1 MTSLAVTLIGTDRP
15 GIIQDVAEV
24 ATQHGANWLE
34 SQMADLAGQ
43 FAGIVHLDVPAE
55 QAEPLMAALKALAK
69 DGLQINSA
77 TTAASVNNK
86 REITLQLMGQDSPGI
101 VRDIASALSSI
112 GVSIAELETDTQ
124 SGSMSGEAMF
134 KAEARLR
141 LPDGLTLNDIDEKL
155 AGVSNDLMVD
165 IILNESDVS

>member
-24 ATQHGANWLE
+24 ATQHDANWLE

-43 FAGIVHLDVPAE
+43 FAGIVHLDVPPA
-55 QAEPLMAALKALAK
+55 QAESLKAALEALAK
-69 DGLQINSA
+69 DGLQINAA
-77 TTAASVNNK
+77 TTTAGESNK
-86 REITLQLMGQDSPGI
+86 REITLQLMGQDNPGI

-112 GVSIAELETDTQ
+112 GVSIAELQTETQ
-124 SGSMSGEAMF
+124 SGSMSGETMF
-134 KAEARLR
+134 KAEARLQ
-141 LPDGLTLNDIDEKL
+141 LPDGLTLSDIDEKL
-155 AGVSNDLMVD
+155 EGVSNDLMVD

>member
-1 MTSLAVTLIGTDRP
+1 MTSLAVTLIGNDRP

-55 QAEPLMAALKALAK
+55 QAEPLTAALKALAK
-69 DGLQINSA
+69 DGLQINAVS
-77 TTAASVNNK
+77 TAASVNNK
-86 REITLQLMGQDSPGI
+86 REITLQLMGQDNPGI

-124 SGSMSGEAMF
+124 SGSMSGETMF

-141 LPDGLTLNDIDEKL
+141 LPESLTLNDIDNKL
-155 AGVSNDLMVD
+155 ASVSNDLMVD